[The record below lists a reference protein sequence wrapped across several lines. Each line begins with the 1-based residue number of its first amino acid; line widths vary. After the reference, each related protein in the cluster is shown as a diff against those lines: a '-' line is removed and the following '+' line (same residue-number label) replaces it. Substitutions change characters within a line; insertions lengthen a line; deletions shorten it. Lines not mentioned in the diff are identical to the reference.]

1 MKARIIEHLGQADV
15 LLPALVAEGLAAN
28 DRIKVRMSALQAACE
43 HARDPQRPPTDFAVE
58 CRAAGLNAAAIQ
70 RLIDG
75 AQFAAD
81 GRMTAPDLGELGNAM
96 LTDLSAMI
104 AAVQAG
110 APMQGNAAGER
121 VTSLK
126 LQDRLASL
134 AAIVPSEIAQ
144 LTSVS
149 QAGADSLHRLVMD
162 LHKALNR
169 LAAGCAEEVVAGAHA
184 YGLLADDHPAVEAF
198 MHGLSAT
205 AGLKFN
211 HPGLATTA
219 MRSGARLIIQND
231 IGATD
236 AHVVVITIDGNA
248 VTVTYTDVHR
258 SRSKFFANLLSDTGV
273 TWSGTDR
280 QSAEG
285 LGEDGTFYLITGSF
299 AAQTSVERD
308 RFLDT
313 LGSSLVFLI
322 DWNKARK
329 ALRAFMP
336 KDQSVRILDWAA
348 RNQIGHR
355 AFLEL
360 GGVELITTAVHNAAA
375 TRIGFGDQ
383 LDAVLGRDSVFDFFK
398 NVLCICTDALKQ
410 SRSVRL
416 ARDRIVADLVRRLK
430 RIDATLMAVVVRQ
443 AGLAREIA
451 AAIAA
456 HIANLQGDRPSEGAA
471 LAQQAR
477 RIEEKADRIAI
488 EVRAEISRLDADS
501 TMTQLVDRI
510 EDAIDDLEQAAF
522 IASLIPHDLTE
533 NVLVPLADLCAA
545 AIAATEA
552 ASSGADAAAEISEGH
567 RGDAEDALAAVGRL
581 VEIEHKADDCE
592 RAVTRLVLRGEL
604 DPVRALGV
612 LELARAL
619 ERATDRLAGYAHV
632 LHTHVLA
639 DLTA

>member
-15 LLPALVAEGLAAN
+15 LLPSLVAEGLAAN
-28 DRIKVRMSALQAACE
+28 DRIKVRMSALQAACD
-43 HARDPQRPPTDFAVE
+43 HARDPQRPRTDLAVE
-58 CRAAGLNAAAIQ
+58 CRAAGLDPSGIE
-70 RLIDG
+70 RLING

-81 GRMTAPDLGELGNAM
+81 GRMTAPDLSELGKAM
-96 LTDLSAMI
+96 LADLRVMI

-110 APMQGNAAGER
+110 TPAQGNAASER
-121 VTSLK
+121 LRT
-126 LQDRLASL
+126 LQLEDRLAL
-134 AAIVPSEIAQ
+134 LTDVEPREVARLTGVPP
-144 LTSVS
+144 
-149 QAGADSLHRLVMD
+149 AGADRLHRLVMD

-169 LAAGCAEEVVAGAHA
+169 LAADCAEEVVAGAHA
-184 YGLLADDHPAVEAF
+184 YGLVADDHGAVEAF
-198 MHGLSAT
+198 MRGLSAT

-219 MRSGARLIIQND
+219 MRSGQRLIIQND

-236 AHVVVITIDGNA
+236 AHVVVITVDGPA

-258 SRSKFFANLLSDTGV
+258 ARSRFFANLLSDTAV
-273 TWSGTDR
+273 AWSGMDR

-299 AAQTSVERD
+299 AAPTSVERD
-308 RFLDT
+308 CFLDKV
-313 LGSSLVFLI
+313 GSSLVFLI

-348 RNQIGHR
+348 RNHIGHR

-383 LDAVLGRDSVFDFFK
+383 LDTVLGRDSAFDFFK
-398 NVLCICTDALKQ
+398 NVLRSCTDALKQ
-410 SRSVRL
+410 GRSVRL
-416 ARDRIVADLVRRLK
+416 ARDRIEADLVRRLK
-430 RIDATLMAVVVRQ
+430 RVDATLMAVVVRQ

-451 AAIAA
+451 AAIAS
-456 HIANLQGDRPSEGAA
+456 HIVNLKQGRPTESAA
-471 LAQQAR
+471 LTQRAR

-488 EVRAEISRLDADS
+488 EVRTEISRLDADS

-510 EDAIDDLEQAAF
+510 EDAVDDLEQAAF

-533 NVLVPLADLCAA
+533 NVLSPLADLSAA

-552 ASSGADAAAEISEGH
+552 AASGADAATEIPEGH

-581 VEIEHKADDCE
+581 VEIEHRADDCE
-592 RAVTRLVLRGEL
+592 RAVTKLVLRGEL
-604 DPVRALGV
+604 EPVRALGV

-632 LHTHVLA
+632 LRTHVLA

>member
-1 MKARIIEHLGQADV
+1 MKTRIIEHLGQADV
-15 LLPALVAEGLAAN
+15 LLPSLVAEGLAAN

-43 HARDPQRPPTDFAVE
+43 HARDPQRARTDLAVE
-58 CRAAGLNAAAIQ
+58 CHAAGLAPAGIQ

-81 GRMTAPDLGELGNAM
+81 GRMTAPDLGELGKAM
-96 LTDLSAMI
+96 LADLGAMI

-110 APMQGNAAGER
+110 TPTQGDAAAER
-121 VTSLK
+121 VTKLK
-126 LQDRLASL
+126 LRDRLASL
-134 AAIVPSEIAQ
+134 TDIVPSEIAQ
-144 LTSVS
+144 LTGVS
-149 QAGADSLHRLVMD
+149 QAGADSMHRLVMD
-162 LHKALNR
+162 LHKALNG
-169 LAAGCAEEVVAGAHA
+169 LAADCAEEVVAGAHA
-184 YGLLADDHPAVEAF
+184 YGLLADDHSAVEAF
-198 MHGLSAT
+198 MRGLSAT

-219 MRSGARLIIQND
+219 MRSGPRLIIQND

-248 VTVTYTDVHR
+248 VTITYTDVHR
-258 SRSKFFANLLSDTGV
+258 SRSRFFANLLSDTGV

-285 LGEDGTFYLITGSF
+285 LGEDGTFYLITGTF
-299 AAQTSVERD
+299 AARTNVERD

-348 RNQIGHR
+348 RNHIGHR

-360 GGVELITTAVHNAAA
+360 GGVELITTAVHNTAA
-375 TRIGFGDQ
+375 TRIGFGDK
-383 LDAVLGRDSVFDFFK
+383 LDTVLGRGSAFDFFK
-398 NVLCICTDALKQ
+398 NVLRICTDALKQ

-416 ARDRIVADLVRRLK
+416 ARDRIEADLVRRLK
-430 RIDATLMAVVVRQ
+430 RVDATVMAVVVRQ

-451 AAIAA
+451 AAVAA
-456 HIANLQGDRPSEGAA
+456 HIANLKGGRPSESAA
-471 LAQQAR
+471 LTQQAR

-488 EVRAEISRLDADS
+488 EVRAEISHLDADS

-510 EDAIDDLEQAAF
+510 EDAVDDLEQAAF

-533 NVLVPLADLCAA
+533 NVLIPLADVCAA

-552 ASSGADAAAEISEGH
+552 AASGADAAAEIPEGR

-592 RAVTRLVLRGEL
+592 RAVTKLVLRGEL

-632 LHTHVLA
+632 LRAHVLA